1 MASELETA
9 FTPPADGVAATA
21 AMDHGAWDALLRRHV
36 RRGTSPPTAIDYAGF
51 TAADRAALARYLD
64 DLQLRGPAGLD
75 RAGHFAFWIN
85 LYNART
91 VALVLDRMPVASIRD
106 INLGGGLRAALLGG
120 PWQAKLMRV
129 AGIDLSLDDVEH
141 GILRRLFRDHRLHFA
156 LNCASRGCP
165 SLQPHAFVGETLERN
180 LESCARE
187 FINSPHGV
195 AHEPAGLV
203 LSSIFEWYRKDFG
216 SSETALLRC
225 LATHA
230 EAPLRDR
237 LLGAT
242 RVAAYRY
249 DWRLNDRP
257 GPL

>member
-9 FTPPADGVAATA
+9 FTPPAEGIAATA
-21 AMDHGAWDALLRRHV
+21 AIDHGAWDALLRRHV
-36 RRGTSPPTAIDYAGF
+36 RRGAAPPTAIDYAGF
-51 TAADRAALARYLD
+51 TAQDRTALAGYLD
-64 DLQLRGPAGLD
+64 ALQRRGPAGLD
-75 RAGHFAFWIN
+75 HAGQFAFWVN

-106 INLGGGLRAALLGG
+106 INLGGGVRAALLGG

-129 AGIDLSLDDVEH
+129 AGIDLSLDDIEH

-165 SLQPHAFVGETLERN
+165 SLQPHAFAGDTLERD
-180 LESCARE
+180 LECCARE
-187 FINSPHGV
+187 FVNSPHGV
-195 AHEPAGLV
+195 ADEPAGLV
-203 LSSIFEWYRKDFG
+203 LSSIFDWYRKDFG
-216 SSETALLRC
+216 GSEPDLLRC

-230 EAPLRDR
+230 EPPLRER
-237 LLGAT
+237 LLSAT

-249 DWRLNDRP
+249 DWALNDRP